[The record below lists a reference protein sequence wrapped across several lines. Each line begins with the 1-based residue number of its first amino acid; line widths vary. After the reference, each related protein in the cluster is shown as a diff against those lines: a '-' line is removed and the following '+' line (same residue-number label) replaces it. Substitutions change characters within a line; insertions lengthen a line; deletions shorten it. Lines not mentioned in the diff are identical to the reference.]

1 MKKKW
6 INGIILILIIIN
18 LLITPCI
25 AITEAEADEIIS
37 DVLLYN
43 SGAGGVTWKDLDNE
57 KISEITSKLEEVMSN
72 FDTIYPQGH
81 IRRNS
86 KTEIETILNSLKTST
101 NVNAEKPSFE
111 NFWESAMNFLR
122 IGQKGGNQV
131 SLEEAKVELEGL
143 AKILIIAS
151 IIILY
156 IFYYLIIKI
165 EVLRQNIPK
174 LMIGTFI
181 IQLIIY
187 IFFYNKTYYHIDV
200 VREPMIRFLFF
211 EAMLLGT
218 YFRIN
223 KEKYMNKNNK
233 INWVILLISMLTY
246 FISKLIFCSSLKI
259 YINIIIYVHI
269 FIFLINS

>member
-86 KTEIETILNSLKTST
+86 KTELETILNSLNAST

-131 SLEEAKVELEGL
+131 SLEETRTEIEGL
-143 AKILIIAS
+143 AKILVIAS
-151 IIILY
+151 IIILLIA
-156 IFYYLIIKI
+156 IFVIAI
-165 EVLRQNIPK
+165 
-174 LMIGTFI
+174 
-181 IQLIIY
+181 
-187 IFFYNKTYYHIDV
+187 
-200 VREPMIRFLFF
+200 
-211 EAMLLGT
+211 
-218 YFRIN
+218 
-223 KEKYMNKNNK
+223 KYMMATSKEQANLKK
-233 INWVILLISMLTY
+233 
-246 FISKLIFCSSLKI
+246 KLIGLVIATVIIGGAYTIWSLV
-259 YINIIIYVHI
+259 YN
-269 FIFLINS
+269 FIAGIEQGFM